1 MQSYSIKAIGDGEPV
16 PAGDLRTLH
25 FSLLP
30 HSPVVLLG
38 PRFVEHFYYPKLVEM
53 GLLFGAIAYWDD
65 RPVGFIAV
73 TQDASGFMGRAIKR
87 HPIKLAWT
95 MLVSV
100 LADPRRLAAL
110 YEALQIMRN
119 REPAETSEPVAELLS
134 FGVIEEFRSA
144 GFARKT
150 GVKVGR
156 DLFGKA
162 IEQLRERGVA
172 TVAALV
178 DQDNKEVCLMYRAMG
193 WTVHDPDVKGWKTP
207 QIEFRTRLRGDQGED

>member
-1 MQSYSIKAIGDGEPV
+1 MQSYSVKAIRKGEPV
-16 PAGDLRTLH
+16 PAGDLRELH
-25 FSLLP
+25 FALLP

-38 PRFVEHFYYPKLVEM
+38 PRFVERFYYPRLVEM
-53 GLLFGAIAYWDD
+53 GLLFGAIAYWDN
-65 RPVGFIAV
+65 RPIGFISV
-73 TQDASGFMGRAIKR
+73 TQDAAGFMGRAIKR

-100 LADPRRLAAL
+100 LADPRRLGAL

-119 REPAETSEPVAELLS
+119 REPADTSEPLAELLS
-134 FGVIEEFRSA
+134 FGVVEEFRKA

-156 DLFGKA
+156 DLFGIA
-162 IEQLRERGVA
+162 IEQLREREVA

-193 WTVHDPDVKGWKTP
+193 WTVHNPDVKGWRTP
-207 QIEFRTRLRGDQGED
+207 QIEFRTGLQNEDS